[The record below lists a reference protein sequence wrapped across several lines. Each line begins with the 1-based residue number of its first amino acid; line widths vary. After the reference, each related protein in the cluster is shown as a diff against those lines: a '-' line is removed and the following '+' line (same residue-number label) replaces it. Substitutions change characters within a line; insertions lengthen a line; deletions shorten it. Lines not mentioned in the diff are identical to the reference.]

1 MSQISVP
8 AYATVIFFS
17 RAGTGIFFFINTWVV
32 IDLTGYATSAAISLL
47 IATLP
52 SLFLSMIIGSMADKY
67 PAIKLVLFSECTR
80 CLTLLVYASLFVMDR
95 ASPAFAYSVSFLMS
109 ICAEIQ
115 LLSWRVI
122 LATFATHEKNFKLN
136 ALSVTSGQ
144 AGVIIGATGSGM
156 LFVTLG
162 PTFTIAI
169 ASTIFWASSCCI
181 AYMAKALHSPC
192 ASAITKISTLNHL
205 VAHLRSI
212 LEGFQYITQQ
222 PRLIGYY
229 LLILLNTNILYMSNA
244 LLAPFVKGPLN
255 LNANAYGQID
265 AAYSI
270 GAIIGGLI
278 IVKLTQRL
286 GTLKITLLGLT
297 TLALSLF
304 IFAQSEAFLLAFFS
318 YIGIGLG
325 CQTSIVSLS
334 HAQRITDPTLHGR
347 AYATLNTL
355 TGCFGVLIFILSTQ
369 FTSHEELRNM
379 FEYQAIA
386 VTTVL
391 LIIGASK
398 KIKDS
403 L

>member
-1 MSQISVP
+1 M
-8 AYATVIFFS
+8 
-17 RAGTGIFFFINTWVV
+17 

-95 ASPAFAYSVSFLMS
+95 ASPAFAYSISFLMS

-156 LFVTLG
+156 LFLALG

-169 ASTIFWASSCCI
+169 ASTIFWVSSCCI

-192 ASAITKISTLNHL
+192 ASAITKISTPNHL

-229 LLILLNTNILYMSNA
+229 LLILLNTNILYISNA

-355 TGCFGVLIFILSTQ
+355 TGFFGVLVFILSTQ

>member
-1 MSQISVP
+1 MSQISAP
-8 AYATVIFFS
+8 AYATAMFFS
-17 RAGTGIFFFINTWVV
+17 RAGTGIFFFINTWIV
-32 IDLTGYATSAAISLL
+32 IDLTGQATSAAISLL
-47 IATLP
+47 IAVLP
-52 SLFLSMIIGSMADKY
+52 SLFLSMTIGSMADKY

-95 ASPAFAYSVSFLMS
+95 ASPAFAYSISFLMS

-156 LFVTLG
+156 LFVALG

-192 ASAITKISTLNHL
+192 ASAITKISTPNHL

-355 TGCFGVLIFILSTQ
+355 TGFFGVLVFILSTQ

>member
-1 MSQISVP
+1 
-8 AYATVIFFS
+8 
-17 RAGTGIFFFINTWVV
+17 
-32 IDLTGYATSAAISLL
+32 
-47 IATLP
+47 
-52 SLFLSMIIGSMADKY
+52 
-67 PAIKLVLFSECTR
+67 
-80 CLTLLVYASLFVMDR
+80 
-95 ASPAFAYSVSFLMS
+95 
-109 ICAEIQ
+109 
-115 LLSWRVI
+115 
-122 LATFATHEKNFKLN
+122 
-136 ALSVTSGQ
+136 
-144 AGVIIGATGSGM
+144 
-156 LFVTLG
+156 
-162 PTFTIAI
+162 
-169 ASTIFWASSCCI
+169 
-181 AYMAKALHSPC
+181 
-192 ASAITKISTLNHL
+192 
-205 VAHLRSI
+205 
-212 LEGFQYITQQ
+212 
-222 PRLIGYY
+222 
-229 LLILLNTNILYMSNA
+229 MSNA

-325 CQTSIVSLS
+325 CLTSIVSLS

-355 TGCFGVLIFILSTQ
+355 TGFFGVLVFILSTQ